1 MNKRIN
7 ATVLLADSY
16 SPLTS
21 SMVLPMCSQA
31 GDICFSQGDSFL
43 KLDMTKA
50 RYENKNGTKQLRLLQ
65 TSKSFKI
72 R

>member
-1 MNKRIN
+1 MNKREI
-7 ATVLLADSY
+7 TTILADSY

-21 SMVLPMCSQA
+21 MVMPMYFQA

-50 RYENKNGTKQLRLLQ
+50 RYENKNGTKQLRLVQ
-65 TSKSFKI
+65 TSKSFKF

>member
-1 MNKRIN
+1 MNKREI
-7 ATVLLADSY
+7 TTILADSY

-21 SMVLPMCSQA
+21 MVMPMYSQA
-31 GDICFSQGDSFL
+31 GDICFSQDDSFL

-50 RYENKNGTKQLRLLQ
+50 RYENKNGAKQLRLVQ
-65 TSKSFKI
+65 TSKSFKF

>member
-1 MNKRIN
+1 MNKREI
-7 ATVLLADSY
+7 TTILADSY

-21 SMVLPMCSQA
+21 MVMPMYSQA
-31 GDICFSQGDSFL
+31 GGICFSQGDSFL

-50 RYENKNGTKQLRLLQ
+50 RYENKNGAKQLRLVQ
-65 TSKSFKI
+65 TSKSFKF

>member
-1 MNKRIN
+1 MNKREI
-7 ATVLLADSY
+7 TTILADNY

-21 SMVLPMCSQA
+21 MVMPMCSQA
-31 GDICFSQGDSFL
+31 GDICFSQSDSFL

-50 RYENKNGTKQLRLLQ
+50 RYENKNGTKQLGLVQ
-65 TSKSFKI
+65 TSKSFKF